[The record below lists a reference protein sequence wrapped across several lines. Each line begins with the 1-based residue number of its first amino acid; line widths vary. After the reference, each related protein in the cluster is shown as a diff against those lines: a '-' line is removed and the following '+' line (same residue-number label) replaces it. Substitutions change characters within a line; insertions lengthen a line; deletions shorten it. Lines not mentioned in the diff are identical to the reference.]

1 MFRKAPA
8 NLRVDLREPGL
19 GDARPSCS
27 LAAERDT
34 GPRGGCW
41 LRPPPLVCLVN
52 GRQASISG
60 GNDVQSVKA
69 APKRLATRLPRGAS
83 SGGTCPGHR
92 AQAGSVGPALAAAE
106 GTKGAAAPPPCPP
119 CPQPHR
125 PDLCPQPPAASP
137 LPNPADAPRPPREK
151 EGRGDTG
158 ANAAVC
164 GEPPKRSRG
173 LSGSGRAPR
182 PTAGAEP
189 PRLRGPAGP
198 AGQCPAAGPTAGGG
212 LPLEAP
218 GQHCPHPPRGRHRAP
233 GAPTVGA
240 PGASTGS
247 ETPGLRGAGS
257 ERRGWACRRP
267 AAGSPVN

>member
-106 GTKGAAAPPPCPP
+106 GTKGAAAPPRALRAHSPTGPTSAAAA
-119 CPQPHR
+119 R
-125 PDLCPQPPAASP
+125 GVPAAK
-137 LPNPADAPRPPREK
+137 PRGRSEAASG
-151 EGRGDTG
+151 EGGGGGKRGQTQPFAG
-158 ANAAVC
+158 SH
-164 GEPPKRSRG
+164 RR

-247 ETPGLRGAGS
+247 EPPGLRGAGS

>member
-106 GTKGAAAPPPCPP
+106 GTKGAAAPPRALRAHSPTGPTSARSRPRRPRCQTPRTLRGRLGRRGGGRGEKRGQTQPFAGSHRSGAGGSRGAAEHRARRPGQSRRGCGARRGRRGSARRRGRPRAEGSLSRPP
-119 CPQPHR
+119 ASTARTHR
-125 PDLCPQPPAASP
+125 GAGTELRGPPPSGRRGRAPAASP
-137 LPNPADAPRPPREK
+137 
-151 EGRGDTG
+151 RG
-158 ANAAVC
+158 C
-164 GEPPKRSRG
+164 GEPAA
-173 LSGSGRAPR
+173 SGG
-182 PTAGAEP
+182 
-189 PRLRGPAGP
+189 AGP
-198 AGQCPAAGPTAGGG
+198 AAGQ
-212 LPLEAP
+212 
-218 GQHCPHPPRGRHRAP
+218 QRGHR
-233 GAPTVGA
+233 
-240 PGASTGS
+240 
-247 ETPGLRGAGS
+247 
-257 ERRGWACRRP
+257 
-267 AAGSPVN
+267 